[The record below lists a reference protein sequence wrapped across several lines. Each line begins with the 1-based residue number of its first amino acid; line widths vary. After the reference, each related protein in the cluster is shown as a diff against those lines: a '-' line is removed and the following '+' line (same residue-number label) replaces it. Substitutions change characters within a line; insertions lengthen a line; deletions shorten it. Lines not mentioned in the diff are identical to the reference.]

1 MLIVKFFEYIKN
13 VHMTMEVYFSSMH
26 LINDII
32 PLFSALNFKVVQID
46 IQDFSPFQNKEKQS
60 KLLFKKKSQGYIN
73 GLSRWCNS
81 LNGSFFSLRDLFFFF
96 LNRKILG

>member
-46 IQDFSPFQNKEKQS
+46 I
-60 KLLFKKKSQGYIN
+60 
-73 GLSRWCNS
+73 
-81 LNGSFFSLRDLFFFF
+81 
-96 LNRKILG
+96 LGV